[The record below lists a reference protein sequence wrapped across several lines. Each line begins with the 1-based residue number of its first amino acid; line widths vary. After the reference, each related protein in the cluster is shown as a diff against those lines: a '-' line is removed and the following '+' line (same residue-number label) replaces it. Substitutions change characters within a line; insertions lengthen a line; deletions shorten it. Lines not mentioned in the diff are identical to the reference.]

1 MEVESFRRK
10 KMKTTKETMRVE
22 FNYADQAPL
31 IAEQDRILGVI
42 CKMILEKK
50 KDPEYM
56 ARFENWCREREAK
69 NAIPT
74 N

>member
-22 FNYADQAPL
+22 FNYADQAPS

-42 CKMILEKK
+42 CEMILEKK

-56 ARFENWCREREAK
+56 ARFESWRREREAK
-69 NAIPT
+69 NAMPI